1 MDLALNYQRVDP
13 SRGGAETYVV
23 DLCRAL
29 VRRGHRV
36 VLYAASWAEG
46 CLPREVEAVRVEPR
60 GWSRL
65 DRIWS
70 FAERSE
76 QAIARGGHEASV
88 GFINTWG
95 HDILIPQGGVQQG
108 SLRANS
114 ARYVSPIGSR
124 AYLLSKQANP
134 KYWLYRAIER
144 KQFDPARGARYIAV
158 SRMVRGHIEEFHG
171 VPGDRIHVVPNSID
185 VGRLEVVDPLSMK
198 KQVRLKL
205 GLQMDDLV
213 GLFVGHNFSLKGLDP
228 LIRAMGSRRRR
239 DDPSRPMALLVCG
252 GGKISPYA
260 RMVHRLGLENDIRLL
275 GFYPDVREVY
285 RAADFFVQPT
295 FYDPCSLVVMEALA
309 CGLPVITTAQNGAGE
324 LMKSGREGFVLRS
337 PRAEDELI
345 AALDAMTDDDRRR
358 AMSEE
363 ARSLGREQTFDRHV
377 ERLLAVLEEV
387 ASTKRGTKRVPS
399 RGIRP
404 ARAVVS

>member
-29 VRRGHRV
+29 IRRGHRV
-36 VLYAASWAEG
+36 VLYAASWDEG
-46 CLPREVEAVRVEPR
+46 CLPREVEAVRVEPS
-60 GWSRL
+60 GWGRL

-76 QAIARGGHEASV
+76 QAIARGGHDASV

-95 HDILIPQGGVQQG
+95 HDVLIPQGGVQQG
-108 SLRANS
+108 SLRANA
-114 ARYVSPIGSR
+114 ARFASPIRSR
-124 AYLLSKQANP
+124 AYLLAKQANP
-134 KYWLYRAIER
+134 KHWLYRAIER
-144 KQFDPARGARYIAV
+144 KQFAPARQARYIAV

-171 VPGDRIHVVPNSID
+171 VPGDRIDVVPNSID
-185 VGRLEVVDPLSMK
+185 VGRLEVADPSGVRD
-198 KQVRLKL
+198 QVRAKL
-205 GLQMDDLV
+205 GFEADDLV
-213 GLFVGHNFSLKGLDP
+213 GLFVGHNFALKGLGP
-228 LIRAMGSRRRR
+228 LIQAMGARRRGE
-239 DDPSRPMALLVCG
+239 PSSRPIRLLVCG
-252 GGKISPYA
+252 GGTVAPYA
-260 RMVHRLGLENDIRLL
+260 RMVHRFGLADDVRLL

-324 LMKSGREGFVLRS
+324 LMEPGREGFVLRS

-345 AALDAMTDDDRRR
+345 AALDAMADDDQRR
-358 AMSEE
+358 AMSEA
-363 ARSLGREQTFDRHV
+363 ARGLGREQTFDRHV
-377 ERLLAVLEEV
+377 ERLLAVFEEV
-387 ASTKRGTKRVPS
+387 AQSKRGTNRVPS
-399 RGIRP
+399 RGTRP

>member
-29 VRRGHRV
+29 LRRGHRV

-60 GWSRL
+60 GWGRL

-95 HDILIPQGGVQQG
+95 HDVLIPQGGVQLG

-114 ARYVSPIGSR
+114 ARFVSPIGKKT
-124 AYLLSKQANP
+124 YLLSKQANP
-134 KYWLYRAIER
+134 KHWLYRAIER
-144 KQFDPARGARYIAV
+144 KQFDPARRARYIAV

-171 VPGDRIHVVPNSID
+171 VPGHRIDVVPNSID
-185 VGRLEVVDPLSMK
+185 VGRLEVANPSGMK
-198 KQVRLKL
+198 EQVRAKL
-205 GLQMDDLV
+205 GLPADDLV
-213 GLFVGHNFSLKGLDP
+213 GLFVGHNFALKGLDP
-228 LIRAMGSRRRR
+228 LIQAMGVRRRR
-239 DDPSRPMALLVCG
+239 EPSSRRMRLLVCG
-252 GGKISPYA
+252 GGKIAPYA
-260 RMVHRLGLENDIRLL
+260 RMVNRLGLGDDVQLL

-309 CGLPVITTAQNGAGE
+309 CGLPVITTAQNGASE
-324 LMKSGREGFVLRS
+324 LIEPGREGFVLRS

-345 AALDAMTDDDRRR
+345 AALDAMTDDNRRR
-358 AMSEE
+358 SMSEA
-363 ARSLGREQTFDRHV
+363 ARGLGREQTFDRHV
-377 ERLLAVLEEV
+377 ERLLAVFEEV
-387 ASTKRGTKRVPS
+387 AQSKTGTNRVPS

>member
-29 VRRGHRV
+29 LRRGHRV

-60 GWSRL
+60 GWGRL

-76 QAIARGGHEASV
+76 LAIARGGHEASV

-95 HDILIPQGGVQQG
+95 HDVLIPQGGVQQG

-114 ARYVSPIGSR
+114 ARFVSPIGTR

-134 KYWLYRAIER
+134 KHWLYRAIER
-144 KQFDPARGARYIAV
+144 KQFDPARRARYIAV

-171 VPGDRIHVVPNSID
+171 VPGNRIDVVPNSID
-185 VGRLEVVDPLSMK
+185 VGRLEVANPSDMK
-198 KQVRLKL
+198 EQVRAKL
-205 GLQMDDLV
+205 GLPADDLV
-213 GLFVGHNFSLKGLDP
+213 GLFVGHNFALKGLDP
-228 LIRAMGSRRRR
+228 LIQAMGVRRRR
-239 DDPSRPMALLVCG
+239 EPSSRRMRLLVCG
-252 GGKISPYA
+252 GGKIAPYA
-260 RMVHRLGLENDIRLL
+260 RMVHRLGLGDDVQLL

-309 CGLPVITTAQNGAGE
+309 CGLPVITTAQNGASE
-324 LMKSGREGFVLRS
+324 LIEPGREGFVLRS
-337 PRAEDELI
+337 PRAEDELV
-345 AALDAMTDDDRRR
+345 AALDAMTDDNRRR
-358 AMSEE
+358 SMSEA
-363 ARSLGREQTFDRHV
+363 ARGLGREQTFDRHV
-377 ERLLAVLEEV
+377 ERLLSVFEEV
-387 ASTKRGTKRVPS
+387 AQSKSGTNRALS